1 MNNTFLNFQVSSAE
15 HMLLTLL
22 FKFENPH
29 ALKAYEALELLKDR
43 GDPLAQGLSFD
54 GDTKNSVQCQIKTS
68 TWIPP
73 ENKLILKIPQKP
85 K

>member
-1 MNNTFLNFQVSSAE
+1 MSSAE

-22 FKFENPH
+22 FTFENPH

-54 GDTKNSVQCQIKTS
+54 GDITDPVQCQVKTRS
-68 TWIPP
+68 TWTPP
-73 ENKLILKIPQKP
+73 ENKLILKMPLKP